1 MMARVL
7 ARRPHVSM
15 PGITA
20 ILVKELRGR
29 MRGRRAFISVTIYT
43 LIVAGFAWMVGR
55 ILEESARQ
63 NFGFSPQYQSAS
75 IGRGIFVAIMFLQT
89 LMISVLAPAST
100 AGTISGER
108 ERQTLDLLAVTPISS
123 VAIVVGKLFSSL
135 TWVFMLILAS
145 VPVSALVFVYGGVAP
160 DDLLRGYFML
170 FVTAI
175 AFGALGIFF
184 SALIRRSGA
193 ATGLT
198 FVSVIVATVG
208 LTFIWVFLRIGE
220 ANNLDANTLA
230 ARRPP
235 EALLF
240 LNPFVSQADVACGAE
255 GGTGSWCSI
264 IADIT
269 GTTQAFAQPVG
280 GVGIAPGGFGGG
292 QNCVSDGNT
301 TTCQAIAVPVG
312 GGVVPVPQPIVG
324 KDIVANDVV
333 TGPESLR
340 DRFWPRAALTL
351 LLISIGFTAASVQL
365 VTPTRRW
372 RPSLPGFLRRLRPRR
387 SA

>member
-1 MMARVL
+1 MIARTF
-7 ARRPHVSM
+7 ARRPHISM

-20 ILVKELRGR
+20 IMVKELRGR

-123 VAIVVGKLFSSL
+123 VAIVVGKLFSAL
-135 TWVFMLILAS
+135 TWVFILILAS

-160 DDLLRGYFML
+160 DDLLRGYLML

-220 ANNLDANTLA
+220 ANDLNANTLA
-230 ARRPP
+230 ERRPP

-240 LNPFVSQADVACGAE
+240 LNPFVGQADVACGAE

-264 IADIT
+264 IAEVT
-269 GTTQAFAQPVG
+269 GTPQFFAQPG

-292 QNCVSDGNT
+292 QNCFSDGTT
-301 TTCQAIAVPVG
+301 TTCQAIAVDG
-312 GGVVPVPQPIVG
+312 GGLPVPAPGVG
-324 KDIVANDVV
+324 NGVVVNDIL

-340 DRFWPRAALTL
+340 DRFWPRSALTL
-351 LLISIGFTAASVQL
+351 LLISLGFTAASVQL

>member
-1 MMARVL
+1 MIARTL
-7 ARRPHVSM
+7 ARRPRLSM

-20 ILVKELRGR
+20 IMVKELRGR

-123 VAIVVGKLFSSL
+123 VAIVVGKLFSAL
-135 TWVFMLILAS
+135 TWVFILILAS

-160 DDLLRGYFML
+160 DDLLRGYLML

-208 LTFIWVFLRIGE
+208 LTFIWVFLRIGQ
-220 ANNLDANTLA
+220 ANNLNANTLA
-230 ARRPP
+230 EQRPP

-240 LNPFVSQADVACGAE
+240 LNPFVGQADVACGAE

-264 IADIT
+264 IADVT
-269 GTTQAFAQPVG
+269 GTSQVFAQPVG
-280 GVGIAPGGFGGG
+280 GGALIAPAVIAGGG
-292 QNCVSDGNT
+292 AQECFSDGTT
-301 TTCQAIAVPVG
+301 TTCKG
-312 GGVVPVPQPIVG
+312 GAGIPVPAPVVG
-324 KDIVANDVV
+324 NDVV
-333 TGPESLR
+333 VNDVLAGPESLR
-340 DRFWPRAALTL
+340 DRFWPRSALTL
-351 LLISIGFTAASVQL
+351 LLISLGFTAASVQL

-372 RPSLPGFLRRLRPRR
+372 RPSLPGFLRRLRLRK

>member
-1 MMARVL
+1 MMARAL

-75 IGRGIFVAIMFLQT
+75 IGRGIFVALMFLQT

-123 VAIVVGKLFSSL
+123 VAIVVGKLLSAL
-135 TWVFMLILAS
+135 TWVFILILAS

-160 DDLLRGYFML
+160 DDLLRGYLML

-208 LTFIWVFLRIGE
+208 LSFIWVFLQIGE
-220 ANNLDANTLA
+220 ANNLNANALA
-230 ARRPP
+230 EQRPP

-255 GGTGSWCSI
+255 GGTGSWCSM

-269 GTTQAFAQPVG
+269 GTSQVFAQA
-280 GVGIAPGGFGGG
+280 GVGRAVIAPGGGGG
-292 QNCVSDGNT
+292 QVCFSDGNT
-301 TTCQAIAVPVG
+301 TTCQATVD
-312 GGVVPVPQPIVG
+312 GGVAIPAPQPAVG
-324 KDIVANDVV
+324 NDIVPNDVIA
-333 TGPESLR
+333 GPESLR
-340 DRFWPRAALTL
+340 DRFWPRAALTM
-351 LLISIGFTAASVQL
+351 LLISLGFTAASVQL

>member
-1 MMARVL
+1 MIAAL
-7 ARRPHVSM
+7 ARRPRFSM

-20 ILVKELRGR
+20 IMVKELRGR

-55 ILEESARQ
+55 IIEESVRQ

-75 IGRGIFVAIMFLQT
+75 IGRGIFVALMFLQT

-123 VAIVVGKLFSSL
+123 VAIVVGKLLSAL
-135 TWVFMLILAS
+135 TWVFVLILAS

-160 DDLLRGYFML
+160 DDLLRGYILL

-175 AFGALGIFF
+175 AFGALGMFF

-208 LTFIWVFLRIGE
+208 LTFIWIFLRVGQ
-220 ANNLDANTLA
+220 ANTLDANTLA
-230 ARRPP
+230 QRRPP
-235 EALLF
+235 EALLY
-240 LNPFVSQADVACGAE
+240 LNPWVGQADVACGAE
-255 GGTGSWCSI
+255 GGSGSWCSI
-264 IADIT
+264 IAEVT
-269 GTTQAFAQPVG
+269 GTNQVFAQPVQG

-292 QNCVSDGNT
+292 AQECFSDGT
-301 TTCQAIAVPVG
+301 STTCKGVAVDVG
-312 GGVVPVPQPIVG
+312 GVPAPAPVVG
-324 KDIVANDVV
+324 NDVIV
-333 TGPESLR
+333 NDVLSGPESLR
-340 DRFWPRAALTL
+340 DRFWPRSALTL
-351 LLISIGFTAASVQL
+351 LLIAFGLTAASVQL

-372 RPSLPGFLRRLRPRR
+372 RPSLPGLLRRLRPRR

>member
-1 MMARVL
+1 MIARTL
-7 ARRPHVSM
+7 AHRPHVSM

-20 ILVKELRGR
+20 IMVKELRGR

-55 ILEESARQ
+55 IIEEGVRQ

-75 IGRGIFVAIMFLQT
+75 IGRGIFVALMFLQT

-123 VAIVVGKLFSSL
+123 VAIVVGKLLSAL
-135 TWVFMLILAS
+135 TWVFILILAS

-160 DDLLRGYFML
+160 DDLVRGYILL

-175 AFGALGIFF
+175 AFGSLGMFF

-208 LTFIWVFLRIGE
+208 LTFIWVFLRVGQ

-230 ARRPP
+230 QRRPP
-235 EALLF
+235 EALLY
-240 LNPFVSQADVACGAE
+240 LNPWVGQADVACGAE
-255 GGTGSWCSI
+255 GGTGSWCSV
-264 IADIT
+264 IAEVT
-269 GTTQAFAQPVG
+269 GATQFFAQPVQG
-280 GVGIAPGGFGGG
+280 GLGIAPDG
-292 QNCVSDGNT
+292 NCFSDGTNV
-301 TTCQAIAVPVG
+301 TCKAVDVG
-312 GGVVPVPQPIVG
+312 GGAVRLAAPEAIV
-324 KDIVANDVV
+324 NDVLS
-333 TGPESLR
+333 GPESLR
-340 DRFWPRAALTL
+340 DRFWPRSALTL
-351 LLISIGFTAASVQL
+351 LLVSVGLTAASVQL

-387 SA
+387 TA